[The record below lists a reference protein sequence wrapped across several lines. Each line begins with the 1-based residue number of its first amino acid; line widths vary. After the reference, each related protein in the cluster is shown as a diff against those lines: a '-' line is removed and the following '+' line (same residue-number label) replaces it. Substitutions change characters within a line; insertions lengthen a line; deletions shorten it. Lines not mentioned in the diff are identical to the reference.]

1 MLNLNKNKPEIWLN
15 AEKAEYVKTLHHET
29 MATLAGYRRGA
40 TTLCHNPAR
49 SAALAYRDSTC
60 PLQSACRRYATTGAH
75 PHASGDAHAT
85 HTAATVG
92 QQ

>member
-1 MLNLNKNKPEIWLN
+1 MKSGPKSG
-15 AEKAEYVKTLHHET
+15 KAEYVKTLHHET
-29 MATLAGYRRGA
+29 MTTLAGYRRGA
-40 TTLCHNPAR
+40 TTLCHNPVRERNRAC
-49 SAALAYRDSTC
+49 RDSTC

-75 PHASGDAHAT
+75 PHACGDAHAT

>member
-1 MLNLNKNKPEIWLN
+1 
-15 AEKAEYVKTLHHET
+15 

-40 TTLCHNPAR
+40 TTLYRNPTRGR
-49 SAALAYRDSTC
+49 SR
-60 PLQSACRRYATTGAH
+60 ACRRFATTGAH